1 MDNSAST
8 SDIRQVGMLLDAIMQ
23 RWAGALGGGPAPGSP
38 LANDL
43 LEAPK
48 FATKRLSDPFS
59 QSWAYSQTLG
69 LVATNHEAVLRESL
83 LNYAN
88 SQTQT
93 KPVTVVTTLAREILE
108 TLSVQAWLIDPSIDA
123 RERFER
129 WMSLEFQSECA
140 AWRIVHPGIG
150 CIKNPIVQQLVAD
163 ADALGIDRDRS
174 TSPRW
179 IGVRPRKSTD
189 LAEEL
194 LRKYPAYAN
203 TGGVGSSGALF
214 YRLFS
219 GEIHATVGSVLTLLL
234 PTGTSDSGSQIHV
247 YNLSHGALWRAAS
260 IVLMSTFAARCIYA
274 EWLGRP
280 MDPET
285 RRIHL
290 HHIDLA
296 IRKLTQNP
304 QDPLT

>member
-1 MDNSAST
+1 MDKSAST

-23 RWAGALGGGPAPGSP
+23 RWAGALGGGPTPGSP

-43 LEAPK
+43 LEAPR
-48 FATKRLSDPFS
+48 FATERLPDPFS
-59 QSWAYSQTLG
+59 QSWTFSQTLG
-69 LVATNHEAVLRESL
+69 QVATNHEAVLRESL

-88 SQTQT
+88 SPTQT
-93 KPVTVVTTLAREILE
+93 KPVTVVTTLARVILE

-123 RERFER
+123 RVRFGR

-140 AWRIVHPGIG
+140 AWRIVHPGVG
-150 CIKNPIVQQLVAD
+150 CMKDPIVQQLMAD

-179 IGVRPRKSTD
+179 IGVSPRKSTD

-194 LRKYPAYAN
+194 LRKYPTYAN
-203 TGGVGSSGALF
+203 IESVGSSGALF

-219 GEIHATVGSVLTLLL
+219 GEIHGTVGSLLLLLL
-234 PTGTSDSGSQIHV
+234 PTGTTDSGSQRHV
-247 YNLSHGALWRAAS
+247 HDLSHGGLWRAAS
-260 IVLMSTFAARCIYA
+260 IVLMSTFVARCVYA
-274 EWLGRP
+274 DWLGLP
-280 MDPET
+280 VDPET

-296 IRKLTQNP
+296 IGKLA
-304 QDPLT
+304 